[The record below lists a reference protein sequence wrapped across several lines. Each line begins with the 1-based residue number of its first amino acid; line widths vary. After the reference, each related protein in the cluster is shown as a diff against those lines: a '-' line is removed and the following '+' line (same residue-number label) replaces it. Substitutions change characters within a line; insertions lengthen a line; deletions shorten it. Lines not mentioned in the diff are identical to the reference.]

1 MLRFLHIGGDYY
13 ISIDKILSFSDATTY
28 SAKHMIRDAKETGQ
42 FLNYTTGKK
51 ARTIILTTDGKLIAS
66 FLGPKTLAKRV
77 NEDPLGNEKEP
88 ENDGQVQDSIPPLP

>member
-28 SAKHMIRDAKETGQ
+28 SAKHMIKDAKETGQ

-66 FLGPKTLAKRV
+66 FLGPKTLAKRI
-77 NEDPLGNEKEP
+77 NEDPLAIEKEQ
-88 ENDGQVQDSIPPLP
+88 EDEQDTVPPLP